1 MEGDRVSTRKLIECP
16 CGALIRGDSDEEVI
30 AEAQKHAKD
39 THDMELTREQ
49 ALSMAR
55 PA

>member
-1 MEGDRVSTRKLIECP
+1 MVDGHAKVIECS
-16 CGALIRGDSDEEVI
+16 CGAIITGSNDDDVVTK
-30 AEAQKHAKD
+30 AQKHAKD

-55 PA
+55 PG